1 MTGKSAIAGATLE
14 SVMSKHAANNRSDL
28 TELSEQ
34 QLDKVTGGTKK
45 IDKSSAKLFQACAS
59 GEHLKTATLVY

>member
-1 MTGKSAIAGATLE
+1 
-14 SVMSKHAANNRSDL
+14 MSKHAANNRSDL

-45 IDKSSAKLFQACAS
+45 IDKSSAKLFQVCAS